1 MKKVLTIS
9 IAAYNVEKF
18 IEKTLNSL
26 IIENLDK
33 LEIIV
38 VNDGS
43 KDKTQD
49 IIEEYRRKYP
59 KSIRVINKE
68 NGGYGSTINTSIKL
82 ATGKY
87 FKQLDGDDW
96 YSSQNLELLLK
107 KLEKISVDIVYSPM
121 ITVYTD
127 SGKEETFQE
136 ISDKKEEILRLEE
149 IIEEISKNRHL
160 SMHSLAYK
168 TSLLKE
174 NNIECLEK
182 CFYTDTEYAI
192 YPFLYSKSIFLFKKP
207 IYYYRVGREGQ
218 SVSIEGLRKNYKDII
233 RVLNNI
239 IIKYLK
245 KEKDLNFE
253 VKKYYNKVII
263 NVINFLLTALI
274 VLPTNRESFKIVN
287 EEIEKLKKNYE
298 ILYYKALKE
307 KSFLSK
313 ILYSNFSKNYLY
325 YKILKFI
332 FDKKNKIKN

>member
-192 YPFLYSKSIFLFKKP
+192 YPFLFSKSIFLFKKP

-274 VLPTNRESFKIVN
+274 VLLTNRESFKIVN

-307 KSFLSK
+307 KRFLSK

>member
-1 MKKVLTIS
+1 MMGV
-9 IAAYNVEKF
+9 
-18 IEKTLNSL
+18 
-26 IIENLDK
+26 
-33 LEIIV
+33 
-38 VNDGS
+38 
-43 KDKTQD
+43 
-49 IIEEYRRKYP
+49 KYP

-263 NVINFLLTALI
+263 NIINFLLTALI

>member
-127 SGKEETFQE
+127 SGKGETFQE

-182 CFYTDTEYAI
+182 AI
-192 YPFLYSKSIFLFKKP
+192 KTK
-207 IYYYRVGREGQ
+207 R
-218 SVSIEGLRKNYKDII
+218 
-233 RVLNNI
+233 
-239 IIKYLK
+239 
-245 KEKDLNFE
+245 
-253 VKKYYNKVII
+253 
-263 NVINFLLTALI
+263 
-274 VLPTNRESFKIVN
+274 
-287 EEIEKLKKNYE
+287 IEKVFEQKISNEIYE
-298 ILYYKALKE
+298 KLRGVMLE
-307 KSFLSK
+307 K
-313 ILYSNFSKNYLY
+313 
-325 YKILKFI
+325 
-332 FDKKNKIKN
+332 